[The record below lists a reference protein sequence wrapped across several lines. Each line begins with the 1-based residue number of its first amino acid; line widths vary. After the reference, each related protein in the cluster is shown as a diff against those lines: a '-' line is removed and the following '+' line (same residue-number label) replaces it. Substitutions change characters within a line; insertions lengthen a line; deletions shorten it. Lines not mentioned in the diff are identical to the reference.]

1 MKNPHINQLR
11 AKLLATLD
19 DLRDRDQ
26 PMEPDRARAIATVAG
41 VLVDS
46 ARVEVEFIRATG
58 GDTSTFLTGTTSP
71 VAAIEQDDGPRTTF
85 AGGVSPFEQLGA
97 RT

>member
-1 MKNPHINQLR
+1 MKNPHINALR

-19 DLRDRDQ
+19 DLRDRNN
-26 PMEPDRARAIATVAG
+26 PMEPDRARAIAAVSG

-58 GDTSTFLTGTTSP
+58 GDTSTFLSD
-71 VAAIEQDDGPRTTF
+71 VRMIEPINRPEIATTF
-85 AGGVSPFEQLGA
+85 AGGSGSPFHSLGA
-97 RT
+97 KQ

>member
-1 MKNPHINQLR
+1 MKNPNINQLR

-19 DLRDRDQ
+19 DLRDREQ
-26 PMEPDRARAIATVAG
+26 PMEPDRARAIAAVAG

-58 GDTSTFLTGTTSP
+58 GDTSTFLSGAAAGP
-71 VAAIEQDDGPRTTF
+71 VAAIEGDGPRTTF
-85 AGGVSPFEQLGA
+85 AGGVHPIAQIGV
-97 RT
+97 RQ

>member
-1 MKNPHINQLR
+1 MKNPHINSLR

-19 DLRDRDQ
+19 DLRDRDN
-26 PMEPDRARAIATVAG
+26 PMEPDRARAIATVSG

-58 GDTSTFLTGTTSP
+58 GDTSTFLSETRMIKP
-71 VAAIEQDDGPRTTF
+71 VAHPAVETTF
-85 AGGVSPFEQLGA
+85 AGGSDSPFHGLGS
-97 RT
+97 RQ